1 MFGIENGNSKRVEI
15 KCTQNIFFLN
25 LSFVKRFEIEEEN
38 PATSLNTLIVYMITS
53 RVQSRIIAIHQI
65 VSITVIVIALKNYV
79 GNYVSSIDLRKK
91 RGKKTRMGHV
101 NYA

>member
-15 KCTQNIFFLN
+15 KCTQNIFVLN

-65 VSITVIVIALKNYV
+65 VSITVIVIALKKYV
-79 GNYVSSIDLRKK
+79 GDEEVNRSIVQKIIK
-91 RGKKTRMGHV
+91 R
-101 NYA
+101 